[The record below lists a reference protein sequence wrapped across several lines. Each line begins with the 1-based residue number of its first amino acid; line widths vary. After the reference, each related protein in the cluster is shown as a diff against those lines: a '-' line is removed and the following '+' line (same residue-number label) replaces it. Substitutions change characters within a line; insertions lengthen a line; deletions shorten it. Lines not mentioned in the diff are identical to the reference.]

1 MNANTMNANENA
13 AVRAPFHAYKTSSP
27 HKPENES
34 VAIVVVDPYS
44 TGAHVSAEAY
54 YRGFKV
60 IAVWS
65 DECGEL
71 ESHIPH
77 EVAAI
82 KDLYAAEIRYPDEA
96 PTLEALAAKIEAA
109 AAKANATWEH
119 IIAGGES
126 GVKIAENLGC
136 MRGMRGNPTA
146 GGFENRRDKKF
157 QQEKVAEAGLRS
169 VRQLQADTWPE
180 VKDFCEAELPL
191 IIKPVES
198 CGSDGVKLCKT
209 IEEAEEHFNLLMT
222 GQRKLGAQGAAVLC
236 QEFLQGKEYVVDFVT
251 RDGEHKCTFVWVY
264 DKREANGGQ
273 FVYFGMIPVPTDDP
287 VAGVLIEYTKGC
299 IEALKIRNGA
309 THNEIMMTK
318 DGPCLVEVNCRAH
331 GHGGAWLPLTDKCT
345 GGITQVRSNLD
356 IFIDG
361 PAFDAI
367 PMVPPPFKASGTIVM
382 LVSYVE
388 ATKVTATPGYDAI
401 KAMLSFEAVSESV
414 VVGAPLAKTVD
425 LFDCAGLVVL
435 VHDSEQV
442 LEADLAAIRAMEI
455 NNELFEVAPLAPSTK
470 ARVSEDEDASVQLVS
485 L

>member
-1 MNANTMNANENA
+1 M
-13 AVRAPFHAYKTSSP
+13 PFHAYKTSSP
-27 HKPENES
+27 YKAENKT
-34 VAIVVVDPYS
+34 VAVVVVDPYS

-60 IAVWS
+60 IAIWS

-82 KDLYAAEIRYPDEA
+82 KDLYVKEFRYPNDA
-96 PTLEALAAKIEAA
+96 KTLEELAAKIEE
-109 AAKANATWEH
+109 AAKGAGATWEH

-126 GVKIAENLGC
+126 GVKIAENMGTL
-136 MRGMRGNPTA
+136 RGMRGNSTA
-146 GGFENRRDKKF
+146 DGFENRRDKKF
-157 QQEKVAEAGLRS
+157 QQEKVKESGLRS

-180 VKDFCEAELPL
+180 VTSFCEKELPL

-209 IEEAEEHFNLLMT
+209 MEEAESHFNLLMT

-236 QEFLQGKEYVVDFVT
+236 QEFLQGTEYVVDCVT
-251 RDGEHKCTFVWVY
+251 RDGVHKCTFVWVY

-273 FVYFGMIPVPTDDP
+273 FVYFGMIPVPMTDP
-287 VAGVLIEYTKGC
+287 VAQVLIDYTLGC

-309 THNEIMMTK
+309 THNEVMMTK

-356 IFIDG
+356 IFVDG
-361 PAFDAI
+361 AAFDAL
-367 PMVPPPFKASGTIVM
+367 PSVPPPFKASGTIVM
-382 LVSYVE
+382 LVSFME
-388 ATKVTATPGYDAI
+388 AAKVTGTPGYESI
-401 KAMLSFEAVSESV
+401 KAMRSFESVSESV
-414 VVGAPLAKTVD
+414 VVNEPLKKTVD

-435 VHDSEQV
+435 VHDSDEV
-442 LEADLAAIRAMEI
+442 LQEDLASIRKMEI
-455 NNELFEVAPLAPSTK
+455 NNELFEVIVRKERTGS
-470 ARVSEDEDASVQLVS
+470 SDHIF
-485 L
+485 

>member
-1 MNANTMNANENA
+1 M
-13 AVRAPFHAYKTSSP
+13 PFHAYKTSSP
-27 HKPENES
+27 YKAENET

-82 KDLYAAEIRYPDEA
+82 KDLYVKEIRYPDDA
-96 PTLEALAAKIEAA
+96 STLEALAVKIEE
-109 AAKANATWEH
+109 AAKGAGASWEH

-126 GVKIAENLGC
+126 GVKIAENMGTL
-136 MRGMRGNPTA
+136 RSMRGNSTA
-146 GGFENRRDKKF
+146 DGFENRRDKKF
-157 QQEKVAEAGLRS
+157 QQEKVGEAGLRS
-169 VRQLQADTWPE
+169 VRGLQADTWPE
-180 VKDFCEAELPL
+180 VTSFCEKELPL

-209 IEEAEEHFNLLMT
+209 MEEAESHFNLLMT

-236 QEFLQGKEYVVDFVT
+236 QEFLRGTEYVVDFVT
-251 RDGEHKCTFVWVY
+251 RDGVHKCTFVWVY

-273 FVYFGMIPVPTDDP
+273 FVYFGMIPVPIDDP
-287 VAGVLIEYTKGC
+287 VAQVLIDYTRGC

-356 IFIDG
+356 IFVDG
-361 PAFDAI
+361 PAFDAL
-367 PMVPPPFKASGTIVM
+367 PFVPPPFKASGTIVM
-382 LVSYVE
+382 LVSYME
-388 ATKVTATPGYDAI
+388 AAKVTGTPGYESI
-401 KAMLSFEAVSESV
+401 KAMRSFEAVSESV
-414 VVGAPLAKTVD
+414 VVGYPLKKTVD

-435 VHDSEQV
+435 VHDSDEV
-442 LEADLAAIRAMEI
+442 LQADLAAIRKMEI
-455 NNELFEVAPLAPSTK
+455 NNELFEVIVRKERTGS
-470 ARVSEDEDASVQLVS
+470 SDHIF
-485 L
+485 